1 MGGWSLFSFD
11 LELFVQVRQAEE
23 EGFLAEVPQFA
34 LLDLEDLWNFHQGPV
49 VVVVSIFQVL
59 FEPFYADLSILC
71 QYIFLLFHQGPVVVV
86 VCGGNLVSTA
96 MVIPFWKLS
105 LSFFCFVFLTL
116 RQHFVL
122 SKVESWRADSV
133 FKPYIDKGSIEEP
146 KYYRWSSFPVQL
158 SFDRERNQSATD
170 NQMTIGTYQFQSTAY
185 EMYQSYSYLV
195 LQIVSVQSFRKILAC
210 YAKKHCHI
218 EFREQFL
225 SKKLPTYRKEPR
237 WNTWM
242 SESSAFLSLGSHP
255 VERNFLSYCP
265 NCPSHA
271 F

>member
-1 MGGWSLFSFD
+1 MPIYLF
-11 LELFVQVRQAEE
+11 
-23 EGFLAEVPQFA
+23 
-34 LLDLEDLWNFHQGPV
+34 FHQGP
-49 VVVVSIFQVL
+49 I
-59 FEPFYADLSILC
+59 
-71 QYIFLLFHQGPVVVV
+71 VVV

-133 FKPYIDKGSIEEP
+133 FKPYLEKESIEEP
-146 KYYRWSSFPVQL
+146 KYYRWSSFLVQL
-158 SFDRERNQSATD
+158 SFDRERDQSATD
-170 NQMTIGTYQFQSTAY
+170 NQMIISTYQFQSSAY
-185 EMYQSYSYLV
+185 EMYQSYNYLV

-225 SKKLPTYRKEPR
+225 SKKLPTYRKAIRTEMKYMNVR
-237 WNTWM
+237 IV
-242 SESSAFLSLGSHP
+242 SISKSGESPSRNYPFLGGTSWATAQIAQVMP
-255 VERNFLSYCP
+255 FRFQSYQP
-265 NCPSHA
+265 YPQHWA
-271 F
+271 I